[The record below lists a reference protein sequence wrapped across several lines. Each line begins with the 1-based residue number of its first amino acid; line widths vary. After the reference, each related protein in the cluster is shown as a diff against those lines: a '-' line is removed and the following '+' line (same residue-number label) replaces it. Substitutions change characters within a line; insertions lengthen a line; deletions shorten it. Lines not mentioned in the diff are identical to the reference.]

1 MTATAAP
8 NPVAADPQP
17 RILEGYRVLDFTQF
31 LAGPTTSRLMA
42 EMGAEIIKVEMAP
55 EGDATRAL
63 PHRRKGRSG
72 YYIQQNRGKKSV
84 CVDMRSERGRELVK
98 GLVKDCDV
106 LLENF
111 APGVIGRL
119 GLGYEVV
126 KGLNPTIIMCSISA
140 FGQTGPLAKLPG
152 FDYIAMA
159 VSGVMDM
166 IGDPDQAPYF
176 PMLGIGDVSAGV
188 HALAAIN
195 GALLHRHRTG
205 RGQYIDISLLD
216 SYFHAHEINV
226 QAYSGSGGK
235 IVPRRAGHHHYA
247 ASPLGLFNC
256 KDGYLF
262 MVVMARQWV
271 PLCKVMG
278 REDLAD
284 HPDYATNGKR
294 VERRDEIVRIIEN
307 WLKDYKR
314 DDALKL
320 LEDMH
325 IPVAPVLSVPE
336 AMAHPHLIE
345 REVVRTIHDRGYGDL
360 TIPGIPLRFSDFPEP
375 LDLQA
380 AYLGEHNR
388 EVFGGH
394 LGLTAA
400 ELDALEAAGV
410 LKAEP
415 LPEGVATIARN

>member
-1 MTATAAP
+1 MTTGKAATDNVP
-8 NPVAADPQP
+8 TH
-17 RILEGYRVLDFTQF
+17 ILDGYRVLDFTQF
-31 LAGPTTSRLMA
+31 LAGPTTTRLMA
-42 EMGAEIIKVEMAP
+42 EMGAEVIKVELAP

-72 YYIQQNRGKKSV
+72 YYIQQNRGKKGV
-84 CVDMRSERGRELVK
+84 CIDLRNPRGLELIK
-98 GLVKDCDV
+98 GLIKDCDI

-111 APGVIGRL
+111 SPGAIGRL
-119 GLGYEVV
+119 GLSYDVV
-126 KGLNPTIIMCSISA
+126 KALNPQIIMCSISA

-176 PMLGIGDVSAGV
+176 PMLGIGDVNAGV

-195 GALLHRHRTG
+195 GALLYRHKTG
-205 RGQYIDISLLD
+205 KGQYIDISLLD

-235 IVPRRAGHHHYA
+235 IMPRRSGHHHYA

-294 VERRDEIVRIIEN
+294 VERREEIVRIIEN
-307 WLKDYKR
+307 WLKDYNR
-314 DDALKL
+314 DDALRL
-320 LEDMH
+320 LEEMH

-336 AMAHPHLIE
+336 AMAHPHLLE

-360 TIPGIPLRFSDFPEP
+360 QIPGIPLRFSEFPEP

-380 AYLGEHNR
+380 PYLGEHNR
-388 EVFGGH
+388 EVFSQH
-394 LGLTAA
+394 LGLNSA
-400 ELDALEAAGV
+400 ELDALEAQGV
-410 LKAEP
+410 LKSEP
-415 LPEGVATIARN
+415 LPDGVQTLARA

>member
-1 MTATAAP
+1 MTDTAAS
-8 NPVAADPQP
+8 AQP

-42 EMGAEIIKVEMAP
+42 EMGAEIIKIEMAP

-84 CVDMRSERGRELVK
+84 CVDMRTERGRELVK

-111 APGVIGRL
+111 SPGAIGRL
-119 GLGYEVV
+119 GLSYDVV
-126 KGLNPTIIMCSISA
+126 KNLNPTIIMCSISA

-195 GALLHRHRTG
+195 GALLHRYRTG

-262 MVVMARQWV
+262 MVVMARQWA

-294 VERRDEIVRIIEN
+294 VERRDEIVQIIES

-336 AMAHPHLIE
+336 AMSHPHLIE

-360 TIPGIPLRFSDFPEP
+360 TIPGIPLRFSDFSEP

-388 EVFGGH
+388 EVFGAH
-394 LGLTAA
+394 LGLSGA

-410 LKAEP
+410 IKTEP
-415 LPEGVATIARN
+415 LPEGVKTIANVMNMKKN

>member
-1 MTATAAP
+1 MSTGNAARDDEP
-8 NPVAADPQP
+8 KH
-17 RILEGYRVLDFTQF
+17 ILDGYRVLDFTQF

-42 EMGAEIIKVEMAP
+42 EMGAEVIKVELAP

-84 CVDMRSERGRELVK
+84 CVDLRTPRGLELIK
-98 GLVKDCDV
+98 GLIKDCDV

-111 APGVIGRL
+111 SPGAIGRL
-119 GLGYEVV
+119 GLGYDVV
-126 KGLNPTIIMCSISA
+126 KALKPQIIMCSISA

-166 IGDPDQAPYF
+166 IGHPDQAPYF

-195 GALLHRHRTG
+195 GALLYRHKTG
-205 RGQYIDISLLD
+205 KGQYIDISLLD

-235 IVPRRAGHHHYA
+235 IMPRRSGHHHYA

-278 REDLAD
+278 REDLAH

-294 VERRDEIVRIIEN
+294 VERRDEIVQIIEN
-307 WLKDYKR
+307 WLKDYNR

-360 TIPGIPLRFSDFPEP
+360 KIPGIPLRFSEFPAP

-380 AYLGEHNR
+380 PYLGEHNR
-388 EVFGGH
+388 EVFGKY
-394 LGLTAA
+394 LGLASA
-400 ELDALEAAGV
+400 DIDALEAQGV
-410 LKAEP
+410 LKSEP
-415 LPEGVATIARN
+415 LPDGVTTVASA